1 MVRHG
6 HVHVSVSRC
15 GCNFGLL
22 CMDQIIATFGID
34 WKILIVQ
41 IVNFSVL
48 FAALSYLLYKP
59 LLRLIEQRRTQII
72 ESIANAER
80 AENALKDADA
90 KKIEIVTKA
99 SLEADGMLTAARD
112 AAKAKE
118 AAILTE
124 ARQRYERILA
134 EGVLKSDELKREA
147 LEESREE
154 LARLIVLGIEKTLMK
169 RSEQETA

>member
-1 MVRHG
+1 
-6 HVHVSVSRC
+6 
-15 GCNFGLL
+15 
-22 CMDQIIATFGID
+22 MDQIIATFGID

-48 FAALSYLLYKP
+48 FAVLSYLLYKP
-59 LLRLIEQRRTQII
+59 LMRLIEQRRTQII

-99 SLEADGMLTAARD
+99 SIEAEGVLAAARE

-118 AAILTE
+118 AAILSD
-124 ARQRYERILA
+124 ARERYDRILA
-134 EGVLKSDELKREA
+134 EGALKSEELKREA

-154 LARLIVLGIEKTLMK
+154 MARLIVLGVEKTLLEK
-169 RSEQETA
+169 SERATA